1 MKLFKRLSLVTL
13 TLVMAAGLAPMPR
26 AAAESF
32 VRADADRSWLDT
44 GRGELLAKAKPSKK
58 KQPEARQVRTTVL
71 FFNDLHGNL
80 MPFKVRKDD
89 GTYAEVGGIA
99 GIATLVK
106 EIRAENDKKGVK
118 TLLLVAGDV
127 LQGTPMSTVFQ
138 GKPDIEILN
147 VMGVNV
153 MTVGNHEFD
162 FGLENFIAMKKAAR
176 FPIISSNI
184 IWKDNSRLMNEP
196 SVSFPLGQG
205 VVLTVI
211 GATTTELL
219 VTTAPGNVEKLDVLD
234 SIQTV
239 TDNYRKAAVKGPAIL
254 LSHSKF
260 QTDSDIA
267 KANPKL
273 TAIIGGH
280 DQILFDPVKYAAGVP
295 IFQAFEKGRFL
306 GRLDIA
312 VNPRTRKAVVE
323 KSKYIPITPGIK
335 QDPEV
340 TKILDAY
347 NAKLS
352 ATFKEV
358 VGESLVFLDGERG
371 RIRYEE
377 TNLGNFV
384 GDIMRN
390 YTSSDMAF
398 INAGSLRS
406 SLDKGPVTIEG
417 IFKVMPYPNEIIVAK
432 LTGAEVLETLT
443 RSVQGKRE
451 DEDGGFLHVSGIKFK
466 IKDKSVADVTIG
478 GAALDTAKTYTVTIT
493 DFMYSG
499 GDGYKVFIGKPST
512 KTGLPL
518 RELLVDTIR
527 KQGKIDAKIEGRI
540 TRE

>member
-1 MKLFKRLSLVTL
+1 MKLRGRISLLAL
-13 TLVMAAGLAPMPR
+13 TLIMAAGLSPHPR
-26 AAAESF
+26 AGAESF
-32 VRADADRSWLDT
+32 VRTDADTSWRET
-44 GRGELLAKAKPSKK
+44 GRNDLLAKALPSKK
-58 KQPEARQVRTTVL
+58 KQPEAQSIRATVL
-71 FFNDLHGNL
+71 FFNDLHGTL
-80 MPFKVRKDD
+80 MPFKVRKED
-89 GTYAEVGGIA
+89 GSSVEVGGIA
-99 GIATLVK
+99 GIATLVR
-106 EIRAENDKKGVK
+106 EIRAENSTKGIR
-118 TLLLVAGDV
+118 TFLLVAGDV

-138 GKPDIEILN
+138 GRPDIEIFN
-147 VMGVNV
+147 VMGVSA

-162 FGLENFIAMKKAAR
+162 FGLENFLSLKKIAK

-184 IWKDNSRLMNEP
+184 IWKESRALMNEP

-205 VVLTVI
+205 AFLTVI

-219 VTTAPGNVEKLDVLD
+219 VTTAPGNVEKVDVLN
-234 SIQTV
+234 SIKTV
-239 TDNYRKAAVKGPAIL
+239 TDNFKKAQGKGPVIL

-267 KANPKL
+267 KTNPRL

-280 DQILFDPVKYAAGVP
+280 DQILFDPVKIAAGVP
-295 IFQAFEKGRFL
+295 VYQAYEKGRYL

-312 VNPRTRKAVVE
+312 INPKTKKAVIE
-323 KSKYIPITPGIK
+323 KSRYIPITPQIK

-340 TKILDAY
+340 GKILETY
-347 NAKLS
+347 NAKLN

-377 TNLGNFV
+377 TNLGNFIS
-384 GDIMRN
+384 DIMRT
-390 YTSSDMAF
+390 YTSSDIAF
-398 INAGSLRS
+398 INAGSLRA

-432 LTGAEVLETLT
+432 LTGAEVLETLA
-443 RSVQGKRE
+443 RSVHGSRQ

-466 IKDKSVADVTIG
+466 IKGKTVESVIVG
-478 GAALDTAKTYTVTIT
+478 EAAIDPAKTYSVTIT

-499 GDGYKVFIGKPST
+499 GDGYKIFIGKPST

-527 KQGKIDAKIEGRI
+527 KQGKIEAKVEGRI